1 MDKKVKKKWVK
12 ALRSGEYEQTQGQLH
27 KNEDNYLA
35 PKGFCCLG
43 VLCDLEYDG
52 YWSVYEKAGPACW
65 DEKSL
70 TYKPRMEKKTFLV
83 PANGGRCKL
92 QKMDD
97 STLMPKNFR
106 RKLGITPKQEDTL
119 SNMNDRG
126 EDFFA
131 IANWIE
137 KNL

>member
-12 ALRSGEYEQTQGQLH
+12 ALRSGEYQQATRRLYAEDRGDGQ
-27 KNEDNYLA
+27 E
-35 PKGFCCLG
+35 GFCCLG

-52 YWSVYEKAGPACW
+52 YWKVDEVDQGLIWSDASCSYQPATAK
-65 DEKSL
+65 KS
-70 TYKPRMEKKTFLV
+70 FLV